1 VIIQTAK
8 SGAVITATLRGK
20 LRLPVSDDKDS
31 AIAFDIPSGI
41 YTSECDK
48 PLLSIGALIESGH
61 NVTFT
66 SSFSGIKTSTA
77 SIPCVWLRGLWWLPV
92 RDSPPPHDTNAFGAV
107 KSTTSNALQLWHLR
121 IGHVGIFALR
131 NLHHVITG
139 ISPLPSQ
146 FDFPCH
152 DCMQSKMRH
161 RNKPESSTTILTRP
175 FELVHFDTLF
185 VEQPTRSGCKM
196 DSHFIDGYSHWE
208 VNCVHKY
215 KTDIPAFFDQFKAT
229 VNTLRKPGSDDHY
242 KIERIRTDNAGELT
256 SASMK
261 QWFTGNQTLQEFS
274 CPYDQS
280 QNGIPERH
288 GGVKCQMIRGML
300 STSRLPSYTWG
311 YASYYAVY
319 IKNRVPSSA
328 LTAKHQTPV
337 SPYLLVYGQK
347 PSFSN
352 LHPFGCLCW
361 VYISKQQSTG
371 WKLSARGLPCVFL
384 GLGNWQGRKAFLAL
398 DLSTRRV
405 HATVNAKFDE
415 TYFPC
420 RPEGYRRIHNLDLDL
435 SAISHET
442 PSSTVSDAMDSP
454 NMFTYE
460 YLDEPVSSPE
470 TLPPIPSLI
479 QELPDDDA
487 DSFELDDILIDL
499 PQPCSEVSNP
509 EVPDPPIVNAD
520 AIPPARQQPFMQ
532 FFDEDIQEPAAW
544 SFGSVLSDNE
554 LHAFTVSYALAE
566 PTDVDEPSTHAE
578 AVKSRHADK
587 WLEAERSEHNA
598 LIQKEV
604 YDIVSR
610 PKDKQILKARPVLQN
625 QTRLPWNNSE
635 VQSSCCCQGL
645 LTKIRCFLF

>member
-1 VIIQTAK
+1 M
-8 SGAVITATLRGK
+8 SN
-20 LRLPVSDDKDS
+20 D
-31 AIAFDIPSGI
+31 
-41 YTSECDK
+41 
-48 PLLSIGALIESGH
+48 
-61 NVTFT
+61 
-66 SSFSGIKTSTA
+66 
-77 SIPCVWLRGLWWLPV
+77 VW
-92 RDSPPPHDTNAFGAV
+92 
-107 KSTTSNALQLWHLR
+107 
-121 IGHVGIFALR
+121 I
-131 NLHHVITG
+131 
-139 ISPLPSQ
+139 
-146 FDFPCH
+146 
-152 DCMQSKMRH
+152 
-161 RNKPESSTTILTRP
+161 
-175 FELVHFDTLF
+175 
-185 VEQPTRSGCKM
+185 
-196 DSHFIDGYSHWE
+196 
-208 VNCVHKY
+208 
-215 KTDIPAFFDQFKAT
+215 
-229 VNTLRKPGSDDHY
+229 
-242 KIERIRTDNAGELT
+242 
-256 SASMK
+256 
-261 QWFTGNQTLQEFS
+261 
-274 CPYDQS
+274 
-280 QNGIPERH
+280 
-288 GGVKCQMIRGML
+288 L

-415 TYFPC
+415 TFFPC

-442 PSSTVSDAMDSP
+442 LSSSVSNAMDSP

-554 LHAFTVSYALAE
+554 LHAFI
-566 PTDVDEPSTHAE
+566 DVEGRFIVTSEDACVAQQGIHVAIPSENPGQRRIFRENPSLTRIKTRFSFDGKLGAGVIHCGA
-578 AVKSRHADK
+578 ASWRSRLPARRAA
-587 WLEAERSEHNA
+587 WRLRPIPSRA
-598 LIQKEV
+598 
-604 YDIVSR
+604 SR
-610 PKDKQILKARPVLQN
+610 PSRCCAKAAM
-625 QTRLPWNNSE
+625 
-635 VQSSCCCQGL
+635 QS
-645 LTKIRCFLF
+645 RR